1 VYSNEQ
7 GKYVILA
14 KNRREHGSDIGAS
27 YKKIHSYD
35 ASTRN
40 GVTIDEVHCI
50 K

>member
-1 VYSNEQ
+1 VD
-7 GKYVILA
+7 GKYQDKYVNLA
-14 KNRREHGSDIGAS
+14 TNRREHGSDIGAS
-27 YKKIHSYD
+27 CRNRCYD